1 MSYNSTEIQLQYL
14 LKKSMNENNEQSKKG
29 LQINIDPDKLEAKY
43 SDAVFINHN
52 PFGFTFDFAQHL
64 PQMNMM
70 KVINRLSIS
79 PQHAK
84 ALFNALGAQIK
95 QYEKNFGN
103 INLTAAM
110 EEHNQKTPI
119 GFNLEKK

>member
-1 MSYNSTEIQLQYL
+1 MNQNNDPKEKSLQV
-14 LKKSMNENNEQSKKG
+14 
-29 LQINIDPDKLEAKY
+29 NIDPDKLEAKY

-70 KVINRLSIS
+70 KIISRLSIS

-95 QYEKNFGN
+95 QYESHFGV

-110 EEHNQKTPI
+110 EEHNPKTPL
-119 GFNLEKK
+119 GFNLEKKD

>member
-1 MSYNSTEIQLQYL
+1 
-14 LKKSMNENNEQSKKG
+14 MNEKNVPAEKN
-29 LQINIDPDKLEAKY
+29 LQVNIDPDKLEAKY

-70 KVINRLSIS
+70 KIITRLSIS

-95 QYEKNFGN
+95 QYESHFGT
-103 INLTAAM
+103 INLTRAM
-110 EEHNQKTPI
+110 EEHNQKKPL
-119 GFNLEKK
+119 GFNLEKKE

>member
-1 MSYNSTEIQLQYL
+1 
-14 LKKSMNENNEQSKKG
+14 MNQKNEPPKKG
-29 LQINIDPDKLEAKY
+29 LQINIDPEKLEAKY

-70 KVINRLSIS
+70 KIINRLSIS

-84 ALFNALGAQIK
+84 ALFNALGTQIK
-95 QYEKNFGN
+95 QYEKNFGA
-103 INLTAAM
+103 INLTPAM
-110 EEHNQKTPI
+110 EEHNQKKPL

>member
-1 MSYNSTEIQLQYL
+1 
-14 LKKSMNENNEQSKKG
+14 MNENNEQSKKG